1 MSVECIIVYD
11 DVLQVEVGTAS
22 ETTASELDTSCIDSE
37 SDAMRL
43 ESDAIH

>member
-1 MSVECIIVYD
+1 MSLECCIVY

-43 ESDAIH
+43 EPDAIQ